1 MSILKWTLNFSI
13 GFCIVETPFLDNIPD
28 VFWTSDT
35 QLVTYIWIY
44 TKIHKTT
51 IWVSSLPHYVMPLVI
66 FRSIWRQD
74 ITLLCHTYLYLK
86 FVHVSDAW
94 IGDKCVYAWWENVT
108 KMWWSIMTFSNILII
123 CLMKTKHENML
134 GILFIY

>member
-1 MSILKWTLNFSI
+1 MNLKLFNWLLYRGDTI
-13 GFCIVETPFLDNIPD
+13 LDNISD
-28 VFWTSDT
+28 AFWTSDT
-35 QLVTYIWIY
+35 QLVTYIRIY

-51 IWVSSLPHYVMPLVI
+51 IWVSSLQDYVMPLVI
-66 FRSIWRQD
+66 FRSIWLHD

-86 FVHVSDAW
+86 FGHVSDAW

-123 CLMKTKHENML
+123 CVKKHENML
-134 GILFIY
+134 EILFID